1 MQPLRIGRDVL
12 DAVLAHARETHPDEC
27 CGALVRKAGRLEA
40 WRLQNVQNELHRRD
54 PAGNPRTAVTAY
66 ALGVADVERLDGA
79 RAGDPAV
86 GTLEAIYHSHTKV
99 GAYFSGEDRARAM
112 FGDEPLYPEIAWLVV
127 SDSRETG
134 EARAFRWDDEQR
146 DFLEVAVDAG

>member
-1 MQPLRIGRDVL
+1 MQPLRIGREVL

-54 PAGNPRTAVTAY
+54 PAANPRTAVTAY

-146 DFLEVAVDAG
+146 DFVEVAVEAG

>member
-1 MQPLRIGRDVL
+1 MQPLKIGRVVL
-12 DAVLAHARETHPDEC
+12 DAVLAHARETHPEEC
-27 CGALVRKAGRLEA
+27 CGALVRKQETLEA

-66 ALGVADVERLDGA
+66 AIGVADVERLDGA

-134 EARAFRWDDEQR
+134 EARARSSPEKYAPTLVCEW
-146 DFLEVAVDAG
+146 

>member
-12 DAVLAHARETHPDEC
+12 DAVLAHARETHPEEC

-134 EARAFRWDDEQR
+134 EARAFRWDEEQR
-146 DFLEVAVDAG
+146 DFVEVAVDAG

>member
-1 MQPLRIGRDVL
+1 VL

-54 PAGNPRTAVTAY
+54 PAANPRTAVTAY

>member
-12 DAVLAHARETHPDEC
+12 DAVLAHARETHPEEC

>member
-54 PAGNPRTAVTAY
+54 PAANPRTAVTAY

-146 DFLEVAVDAG
+146 DFVEVAVEAG

>member
-12 DAVLAHARETHPDEC
+12 DAVLAHARETHPEEC

-146 DFLEVAVDAG
+146 DFVEVAVEAG

>member
-1 MQPLRIGRDVL
+1 MQPLKIGRAVL

-27 CGALVRKAGRLEA
+27 CGALVRKQGTLEA

-66 ALGVADVERLDGA
+66 ALGVKDVQRLDAA
-79 RAGDPAV
+79 RAGDAAI

-134 EARAFRWDDEQR
+134 EARAFRWDEERR
-146 DFLEVAVDAG
+146 DFVEVPVDVA

>member
-12 DAVLAHARETHPDEC
+12 DAVLAHARETHPEEC

-86 GTLEAIYHSHTKV
+86 GTLEAIYHSHSKV

-134 EARAFRWDDEQR
+134 EARAFRWDEEQR
-146 DFLEVAVDAG
+146 DFVEVAVDAG

>member
-1 MQPLRIGRDVL
+1 MQPLRIGREVL

-146 DFLEVAVDAG
+146 DFVEVAVEAG